1 MVVSITIHD
10 NRCIG
15 TKENVTVDVDTT
27 NDTVEKIKNKIRANL
42 VTRPDDF
49 DDSEKYHITI
59 IDRNRADRAV
69 EDQVITDNDIEKADA
84 HTRWG
89 FLITPRFR
97 PPSNI
102 DGGSRSSSKSRSRS
116 RSKSSS
122 RSRSRSISKSGKRSG
137 GRSRYRRRRTRKSHK
152 R

>member
-1 MVVSITIHD
+1 MIVRITIQD

-27 NDTVEKIKNKIRANL
+27 NDTVENIKNKIRANL
-42 VTRPDDF
+42 VTKPDDF
-49 DDSEKYHITI
+49 EDSYKYPITI
-59 IDRNRADRAV
+59 VDTNRADKEV
-69 EDQVITDNDIEKADA
+69 EEQVITDNDIKNADT
-84 HTRWG
+84 HTSWG

-97 PPSNI
+97 PSLTI

-116 RSKSSS
+116 RSRSKSKSSS
-122 RSRSRSISKSGKRSG
+122 SSKSGKRSG